1 MVAYDE
7 RMVTKDE
14 ILSEILRLA
23 DENGGSP
30 VGRSRFFTETGISES
45 DWLGRYWTRWGD
57 AVAEAGFRPNTLNP
71 VGLSVEDL
79 TASVAD
85 LTRDLGHFPTVA
97 ERKMK
102 RRSDS
107 GFASHGVIEKRLG
120 NRSELVRRLVEFAA
134 DRPGYEA
141 VLDCCTP
148 LMVDDTGGDEVEGEG
163 ERAEA
168 GYVYLIRMDR
178 WHKLGCTTDILRRHR
193 EIRLTLPER
202 EVLVHTIETDDPFGV
217 ERYWHHRFRDRR
229 ANGEWFAL
237 TPADVRAFR
246 KWRRIA

>member
-1 MVAYDE
+1 
-7 RMVTKDE
+7 MVTKDE

-107 GFASHGVIEKRLG
+107 GFPSHGVIEKRLG

-168 GYVYLIRMDR
+168 GTSISSAWTGGISSDALRTYSVAIGRSGSLSLSVRCSFTRLRPMT
-178 WHKLGCTTDILRRHR
+178 LSALSGTGTTDLG
-193 EIRLTLPER
+193 TGGPM
-202 EVLVHTIETDDPFGV
+202 V
-217 ERYWHHRFRDRR
+217 
-229 ANGEWFAL
+229 NGSL
-237 TPADVRAFR
+237 
-246 KWRRIA
+246 